1 MDTSVSVYHRAETQ
15 RQETTH
21 SHSLRMANSEVRECF
36 WPVEGNQSN
45 QRTPTQAHGEH
56 AYTDTQNCQ

>member
-21 SHSLRMANSEVRECF
+21 SHSLRMANSEVRQCF

-56 AYTDTQNCQ
+56 AHTDTQNCQ